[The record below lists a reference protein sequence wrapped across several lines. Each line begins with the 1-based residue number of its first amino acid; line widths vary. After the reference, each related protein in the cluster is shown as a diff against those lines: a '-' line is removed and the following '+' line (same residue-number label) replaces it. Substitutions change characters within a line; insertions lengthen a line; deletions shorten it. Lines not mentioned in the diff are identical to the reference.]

1 MYCHRKLLNRILI
14 RVAHHTAHDNTP
26 QGLYNAPSKPRYW
39 FTALMDHDWIEIAES
54 IAGYTFK
61 DKTLL
66 EQALSHSSA
75 VDQRHQ
81 SNERLEFL
89 GDAVLGFVVCNE
101 TFQRFPD
108 FEEGDM
114 TKVKS
119 TVVSRK
125 VCAEIALELDLNRIL
140 QVGKGMS
147 GGDLPSSVSGAAYEA
162 IIGALYLD
170 GGFQE
175 AQKFIRE
182 TIGARINDAASSTH
196 QDNYKSVLQQVG
208 QKIAGNAPSY
218 VVLDEKGPDH
228 AKCFE
233 ICVELSGKRYTSKW
247 GPSKKQAAQLAA
259 LEALKELDF
268 AEELEDG
275 SVKIL
280 EIYGE

>member
-1 MYCHRKLLNRILI
+1 M
-14 RVAHHTAHDNTP
+14 DN
-26 QGLYNAPSKPRYW
+26 
-39 FTALMDHDWIEIAES
+39 DWIELAES
-54 IAGYTFK
+54 IIQYTFK

-89 GDAVLGFVVCNE
+89 GDAVLGFIVCND
-101 TFQRFPD
+101 TFQRYPE

-125 VCAEIALELDLNRIL
+125 VCAEIALELDLDRIL
-140 QVGKGMS
+140 RVGKGM
-147 GGDLPSSVSGAAYEA
+147 GDGNLPASVSGAAYEA
-162 IIGALYLD
+162 IIGAIYLD
-170 GGFQE
+170 SGFE
-175 AQKFIRE
+175 VAQKFVLQ
-182 TIGARINDAASSTH
+182 TIGERIEEAASSTH

-208 QKIAGNAPSY
+208 QKIAGFAPAY

-233 ICVELSGKRYTSKW
+233 ICVELGGKRYTSKW
-247 GPSKKQAAQLAA
+247 GPSKKQAEQLAA
-259 LEALKELDF
+259 LEALKELQF

-275 SVKIL
+275 SVNIL
-280 EIYGE
+280 EIHGE

>member
-1 MYCHRKLLNRILI
+1 M
-14 RVAHHTAHDNTP
+14 DN
-26 QGLYNAPSKPRYW
+26 
-39 FTALMDHDWIEIAES
+39 DWIELAQS
-54 IAGYTFK
+54 IIQYTFK

-89 GDAVLGFVVCNE
+89 GDAVLGFVVCND
-101 TFQRFPD
+101 TFQRYPE

-125 VCAEIALELDLNRIL
+125 VCAEIALELDLYRIL
-140 QVGKGMS
+140 RVGKGM
-147 GGDLPSSVSGAAYEA
+147 GAGNLPASVSGAAYEA
-162 IIGALYLD
+162 IIGAIYLD
-170 GGFQE
+170 SGFE
-175 AQKFIRE
+175 VAQKFVLQ
-182 TIGARINDAASSTH
+182 TISERIEEAASSTH

-208 QKIAGNAPSY
+208 QKIAGFAPAY

-233 ICVELSGKRYTSKW
+233 ICVELGGKRYTSKW
-247 GPSKKQAAQLAA
+247 GPSKKQAEQLAA
-259 LEALKELDF
+259 LEALKELQF

-275 SVKIL
+275 TVNIL
-280 EIYGE
+280 EIHGE